1 MQHERENASTDPRE
15 RLVAGVK
22 SREKLHVRPRPV
34 LGSGQ
39 AMSRSPQLGYN
50 HNIPHRGRLYHVQTE
65 DSGVA
70 KAHIFTHVFY
80 DGTIISSNKVEYDPE
95 AEVEDLDQ
103 HIIGLMQESHKAMI
117 RQLRR
122 GVFDEKIVTYIGEHP
137 EGPKSEGAAKPDA
150 AAAEPE
156 DKRPERRQAPDP
168 RDVERQ
174 GPPLTP
180 GHPGPTVDPTLTH
193 PAFSS
198 GEAQAQVAASAS
210 GSGPQRPSRGP
221 SRVRRRVVGGI
232 GGRGVTTDQAAKA
245 SINERRD
252 VVVGKFAS
260 EHQASL
266 DDEILALLRED

>member
-1 MQHERENASTDPRE
+1 
-15 RLVAGVK
+15 
-22 SREKLHVRPRPV
+22 V
-34 LGSGQ
+34 LGSVQ
-39 AMSRSPQLGYN
+39 SMSRSPQLGYN

-65 DSGVA
+65 DSGIA

-80 DGTIISSNKVEYDPE
+80 DGTIISSNKVQYDPE
-95 AEVEDLDQ
+95 AVVEDIDQ

-137 EGPKSEGAAKPDA
+137 EGPKSDA
-150 AAAEPE
+150 AAAKPEPVE
-156 DKRPERRQAPDP
+156 DKRPERRPAPEP
-168 RDVERQ
+168 HEVVRQ

-198 GEAQAQVAASAS
+198 REAQAQVAASAS

-221 SRVRRRVVGGI
+221 SRVRRRAVGGI
-232 GGRGVTTDQAAKA
+232 GGRGVTADQAG
-245 SINERRD
+245 SPGISERRD